1 MTDLSQRTEEQF
13 RAAMRTFTGT
23 VSVITTCTKDGEWRG
38 MAATAVTSV
47 AMAPPTCLVCVNR
60 ETTLH
65 PALVTAGRFCI
76 NVLHRDHHA
85 LIASFT
91 SSQLRESRFQ
101 AGTWRHDSAGLP
113 FLEDAQSNIFCA
125 MFERIPVGT
134 HDVIL
139 GRVLEVKVRADHD
152 PLLYGGGSYFRQARG

>member
-1 MTDLSQRTEEQF
+1 MTAHSARTEDEF

-23 VSVITTCTKDGEWRG
+23 VSVITTCTSAGEWRG

-47 AMAPPTCLVCVNR
+47 SMAPPTCLVCVNR

-65 PALVTAGRFCI
+65 PALVSSGRFCI
-76 NVLHRDHHA
+76 NVMHRDHHD
-85 LIASFT
+85 LIASFAT
-91 SSQLRESRFQ
+91 SHLRDSRFQ
-101 AGTWRHDSAGLP
+101 SGRWRHNGKGVP
-113 FLEDAQSNIFCA
+113 YLEDAQSNIFCEL
-125 MFERIPVGT
+125 FDRVPVGT

-152 PLLYGGGSYFRQARG
+152 PLLYGGGSYFRQARD